1 MYYLVENGKQL
12 EQFKKYNYK
21 EAFIEI
27 IPYSNSTHPTKNNI
41 CAFYIRPLL
50 ANKGYILPISHSETQ
65 NLNINE
71 VIELLKGYE
80 IIQVRDKKEFIHYL
94 PLKTLYD
101 ITLPTPPYIPELT
114 NSHTYFYRLYPN
126 DPTINTIIP
135 ISKHYEYC
143 EKIYNDLKDREIID
157 NKFFDTK
164 ASLVFNHIESNGLKI
179 NKELFSDYF
188 HKTDE
193 DFVYTQYN
201 FKTLTRRPSNVFDGV
216 NYAALSKSNGSR
228 QCFIPRNDMLIEL
241 DISAYHP
248 TLLAKLVNYDF
259 GEGDIH
265 KAFAKM
271 YNVEYK
277 KAKELTFKQLYGGIF
292 NEYKELPFFKLVQ
305 EYTDKLWEKFQKD
318 GYIECPVSKW
328 RIYKE
333 NISDPKPQ
341 KILNYH
347 LQNLETSYNIHILG
361 DVIKLL
367 KGCKTKLILYT
378 YDSILLDASKEDK
391 EIIKNIVQ
399 LFEKYKLQVKICYGR
414 TYNFG

>member
-50 ANKGYILPISHSETQ
+50 ANKGYILPILHSETQ

-94 PLKTLYD
+94 PLKTFYD

-179 NKELFSDYF
+179 DKELFSDYF

-259 GEGDIH
+259 EEEDIH

-328 RIYKE
+328 RICKE

-367 KGCKTKLILYT
+367 RGCKTKLILYT

-399 LFEKYKLQVKICYGR
+399 LFEKHKLQVKICYGR